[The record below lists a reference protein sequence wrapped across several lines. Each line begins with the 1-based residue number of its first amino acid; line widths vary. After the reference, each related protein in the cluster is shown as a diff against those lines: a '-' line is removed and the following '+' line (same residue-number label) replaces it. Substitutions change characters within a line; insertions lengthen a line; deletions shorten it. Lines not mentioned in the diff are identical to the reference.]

1 MVAILSNISQTVKK
15 NYLMP
20 YSADFTMGE
29 NSSCKDSIFM
39 VKCASNKDKK
49 GGNNERKKK
58 LF

>member
-39 VKCASNKDKK
+39 VKCFTNKHEK
-49 GGNNERKKK
+49 GEKQ
-58 LF
+58 